1 MRPLFKNWEPGAE
14 TPTFKGCSQRGDLEK
29 GQWQQ
34 GARYVS
40 CPRLPSG
47 GGRGEGLCSGRLGPG
62 CRAPFFLFLPPHLN
76 EPPAKAP
83 LNVCLCLNCLFTSD
97 KRLSDLGESKFRW
110 GAAVSTKR
118 SGKGGLAG
126 PGPSEAA
133 PNALFWE

>member
-1 MRPLFKNWEPGAE
+1 MFPALACPVGA
-14 TPTFKGCSQRGDLEK
+14 GGEK
-29 GQWQQ
+29 DSALGGW
-34 GARYVS
+34 GLAAGPRSFSS
-40 CPRLPSG
+40 CQ
-47 GGRGEGLCSGRLGPG
+47 
-62 CRAPFFLFLPPHLN
+62 PHLN